1 MNNDRN
7 IMIFAK
13 ARDSQSLTG
22 DFVPAARE
30 SHFVITQIAVTSVN
44 AEPQRSAPL
53 TMREFGWKI
62 SEPRPAD

>member
-44 AEPQRSAPL
+44 AGA
-53 TMREFGWKI
+53 
-62 SEPRPAD
+62 SEVGAVNHA